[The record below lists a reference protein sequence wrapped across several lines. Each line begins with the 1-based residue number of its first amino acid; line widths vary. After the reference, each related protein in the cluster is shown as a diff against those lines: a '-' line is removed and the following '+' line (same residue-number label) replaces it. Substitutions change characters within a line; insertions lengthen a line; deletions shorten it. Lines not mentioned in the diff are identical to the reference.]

1 MQMVRLGLGLAAAV
15 MVAAPA
21 FAADLPAAYPAAP
34 PPSGSPVYSGQ
45 SLVTAD
51 VSLALGWSGVSG
63 NGLDSDSFAGF
74 AGGRVNI
81 PFGGAWNEELEI
93 AGGGLFNGDAW
104 QTGVFSHTYYK
115 NQSWAAGLLLG
126 YSWSGMSGADTVS
139 VGTAGVEG
147 IVFLPNASVLGKIA
161 WVGGGDAP
169 DDGINVGL
177 GGRYYFEPNTKL
189 TGTIDYFSDGDDSW
203 LFTAGLE
210 HRWSGTP
217 FSAFVTG
224 SYETASSA
232 PDTWGLMIGARF
244 AFDQPGSTLQSHD
257 YEIPFTGTPGLHL

>member
-1 MQMVRLGLGLAAAV
+1 MVRLGLGLAAAAL
-15 MVAAPA
+15 AAVPA

-51 VSLALGWSGVSG
+51 VSLGLGWSGVSG

-81 PFGGAWNEELEI
+81 PFGGGWNEELE
-93 AGGGLFNGDAW
+93 AVGGGMFNGDSW
-104 QTGVFSHTYYK
+104 EIGTFSHTYYK

-126 YSWSGMSGADTVS
+126 WGWADRGSGTVD

-169 DDGINVGL
+169 EDGVDVGI

-189 TGTIDYFSDGDDSW
+189 SGTIDYLSPGDGTW
-203 LFTAGLE
+203 AFTAGLE
-210 HRWSGTP
+210 HRWAGTP

-224 SYETASSA
+224 SYETVSAA
-232 PDTWGLMIGARF
+232 PDTWGVMVGIRF

-257 YEIPFTGTPGLHL
+257 FEIPFTGSSRLHL